1 MPVDRHALSEQ
12 TRRYRDTCQA
22 YAATCIE
29 QLRAYDEYE
38 CANQFGIDSHQLR
51 FYRRA
56 LTTLVRSLKA
66 DVPNTSM
73 HDVVAYLCNSQIIPL
88 TPKQCQSL
96 TDYPSCHHTTEQQR
110 SLLQQLCNDLYSTV
124 LSPVL
129 RSLFN
134 QKHSLSFP
142 FGESVFA
149 TGCVSRSRAL
159 V

>member
-12 TRRYRDTCQA
+12 TRRYQDTCQA
-22 YAATCIE
+22 YAATCID
-29 QLRAYDEYE
+29 QLRAYQEYE
-38 CANQFGIDSHQLR
+38 YANQFGLNSHQLR
-51 FYRRA
+51 FYRRV

-66 DVPNTSM
+66 DVPNASM

-96 TDYPSCHHTTEQQR
+96 ADYPSCNHINEEQR
-110 SLLQQLCNDLYSTV
+110 GLLQQLCNDLYSVV

-134 QKHSLSFP
+134 QQHSASFP
-142 FGESVFA
+142 YGESVFA
-149 TGCVSRSRAL
+149 TNPS
-159 V
+159 